1 MCNEGKKWEEELHPV
16 IWVHEV
22 KLDHLYELFVTRV
35 RKTKKAH
42 FLKDFLMQIRI
53 DDQYFS
59 SILTKIRNFFD
70 ISFEL
75 KSNDTKE

>member
-1 MCNEGKKWEEELHPV
+1 M
-16 IWVHEV
+16 
-22 KLDHLYELFVTRV
+22 TRV
-35 RKTKKAH
+35 RKTKKAL
-42 FLKDFLMQIRI
+42 FLKDSLLQIRI

-75 KSNDTKE
+75 KSNDTKEQHFDPSTVIFKYW

>member
-1 MCNEGKKWEEELHPV
+1 M
-16 IWVHEV
+16 
-22 KLDHLYELFVTRV
+22 TRV
-35 RKTKKAH
+35 RKTKKAL
-42 FLKDFLMQIRI
+42 FLKDSLLQIRI